1 MKKLSKIL
9 ESIWSDMQ
17 DRGTRDIIKVEDDI
31 NHLDAESLY
40 DYVNGKYKVKF
51 DNIGHAIDEDGTR
64 YTYIPVLVYGNGQ
77 NEYVYYLFRNFYPN
91 DDITLNM
98 EVKYLD
104 RDLYDKLKERF
115 SVLKYNIDFLKICPK
130 NGRRI
135 DNNFYIEVV
144 EYIIDVANEDARNV
158 YRKDVNESIWSDMQ
172 ERGTGDIVKIEDDID
187 HKDIEEFYEYL
198 GDKYYFPRNYYFKFY
213 EEVRMIDI
221 PLCQQ
226 DAKIHNLMYK
236 PAKHQ
241 LFVLKY
247 FISYLKSKNI
257 YEQFNDKYRL
267 EEWHMSYD
275 INVFIEPKD
284 GGEVTNSFCV
294 EVLEFIIDLMDGNVK
309 QDMIMVSRKENESI
323 WSDMQER
330 GTGDLVKK
338 EDDINHLD
346 RNGLYDYLKS
356 HYTLINPQYKIVN
369 SPSCDSI
376 EVPVFHKITNTEYI
390 RRWFTKDEV
399 LIPYVFPYMVNG
411 LFRLLIHRY
420 KLKQDITGRYYI
432 ISPADSS
439 SVTNKFFLEVLDFI
453 TEFVPRDARCVEKMV
468 KESVWSDMQDRGSG
482 DIVKKEDDVN
492 LMNGQKFYEHLK
504 KTYDISQSKGGY
516 HKFSNG
522 DELIDISL
530 FEYQAPH
537 AIYEDHAGL
546 LYYPSDNSVTIGCT
560 SQKYKKIFS
569 ELISNFF
576 ANKEGVYFEKEYFHN
591 VDNKMI
597 IELLDLIIENI
608 KQPLIPLIKK

>member
-17 DRGTRDIIKVEDDI
+17 DRGTRDIMKVEDDI

>member
-1 MKKLSKIL
+1 MKKLSKIT

-17 DRGTRDIIKVEDDI
+17 DRGAGDMIKKEDDI
-31 NHLDAESLY
+31 NLLDGAEFSEYLKKLY
-40 DYVNGKYKVKF
+40 KNVDTPFKIIFDVENVITVPIIKYKGQTICVHY
-51 DNIGHAIDEDGTR
+51 DCANNI
-64 YTYIPVLVYGNGQ
+64 VYGRFDFLYYHDPDLFEKLRKEYKTFMLKKSFSNYVRFEPRVGEFS
-77 NEYVYYLFRNFYPN
+77 NEFF
-91 DDITLNM
+91 I
-98 EVKYLD
+98 EI
-104 RDLYDKLKERF
+104 
-115 SVLKYNIDFLKICPK
+115 IDFYLENCNTTDSNIKRILVK
-130 NGRRI
+130 N
-135 DNNFYIEVV
+135 
-144 EYIIDVANEDARNV
+144 
-158 YRKDVNESIWSDMQ
+158 VNESIWSDMQ

-187 HKDIEEFYEYL
+187 HKDMEEFYEYL

-213 EEVRMIDI
+213 EEIKMIDI

-294 EVLEFIIDLMDGNVK
+294 EVLEFIIDLMNGNVR
-309 QDMIMVSRKENESI
+309 QDMIMVSRKENESV
-323 WSDMQER
+323 WSDMQDR
-330 GTGDLVKK
+330 GTGDMIKI
-338 EDDINHLD
+338 EDDVDRLD

-369 SPSCDSI
+369 SPSGDSI

-516 HKFSNG
+516 HKFSDG
-522 DELIDISL
+522 EELIDITL

-546 LYYPSDNSVTIGCT
+546 LYYPSDNSVAIGCT

-569 ELISNFF
+569 ELMSNFF
-576 ANKEGVYFEKEYFHN
+576 TNKEGVYFEKEYFHN

>member
-1 MKKLSKIL
+1 
-9 ESIWSDMQ
+9 
-17 DRGTRDIIKVEDDI
+17 
-31 NHLDAESLY
+31 
-40 DYVNGKYKVKF
+40 
-51 DNIGHAIDEDGTR
+51 
-64 YTYIPVLVYGNGQ
+64 
-77 NEYVYYLFRNFYPN
+77 
-91 DDITLNM
+91 M

-236 PAKHQ
+236 PEKHQ

-294 EVLEFIIDLMDGNVK
+294 EVLEFIIDLMNGNVK
-309 QDMIMVSRKENESI
+309 QDMIMVLRKENESI

-330 GTGDLVKK
+330 GTGDMIKI
-338 EDDINHLD
+338 EDDVDRLD

-420 KLKQDITGRYYI
+420 KLQQDITGRYYI

-576 ANKEGVYFEKEYFHN
+576 ANKDGVYFEKEYFHN

>member
-17 DRGTRDIIKVEDDI
+17 DRGTRDIMKVEDDI

-294 EVLEFIIDLMDGNVK
+294 EVLEFIIDLMDGNVR

-420 KLKQDITGRYYI
+420 KLKQDMTGRYYI

>member
-294 EVLEFIIDLMDGNVK
+294 EVLEFIIDLMNGNVK
-309 QDMIMVSRKENESI
+309 QDMIMVLRKENESI

-420 KLKQDITGRYYI
+420 KLKQDMTGRYYI

>member
-17 DRGTRDIIKVEDDI
+17 DRGTRDIMKVEDDI

-420 KLKQDITGRYYI
+420 KLKQDMTGRYYI

>member
-420 KLKQDITGRYYI
+420 KLKQDMTGRYYI

>member
-1 MKKLSKIL
+1 MKKLSEIL

-17 DRGTRDIIKVEDDI
+17 DRGTGDIIKKEDNI
-31 NHLDAESLY
+31 NRLNAEEFY
-40 DYVNGKYKVKF
+40 DYVNSKYRVEMGI
-51 DNIGHAIDEDGTR
+51 IGHSIDEDGIH
-64 YTYIPVLVYGNGQ
+64 YTYIPVLVYGVGENQ
-77 NEYVYYLFRNFYPN
+77 YTYYLCRDFYPQETV
-91 DDITLNM
+91 TLSM
-98 EVKYLD
+98 ELKYLD
-104 RDLYDKLKERF
+104 KDLYGKLKERF
-115 SVLKYNIDFLKICPK
+115 SVSNYNREFLKICPK
-130 NGRRI
+130 GGRRI

-144 EYIIDVANEDARNV
+144 EYIIDVANEYARNV

-172 ERGTGDIVKIEDDID
+172 ERGTGDIVKKEDEID

-198 GDKYYFPRNYYFKFY
+198 GDKYYFPRKYYFKFY

-294 EVLEFIIDLMDGNVK
+294 EVLEFIIDLMNGNVK

-330 GTGDLVKK
+330 GIGDLTKK
-338 EDDINHLD
+338 EDDINLLD
-346 RNGLYDYLKS
+346 RGGLYDYLKN
-356 HYTLINPQYKIVN
+356 HYTLIDPRYKIVN
-369 SPSCDSI
+369 SSSGDSI
-376 EVPVFHKITNTEYI
+376 EVPVFHKVPNVEYI

-399 LIPYVFPYMVNG
+399 LIPYVFPYLVNG
-411 LFRLLIHRY
+411 LFNALTRRY

-453 TEFVPRDARCVEKMV
+453 TEFVPRETRCVEKMV

-530 FEYQAPH
+530 F
-537 AIYEDHAGL
+537 D
-546 LYYPSDNSVTIGCT
+546 SSMFT
-560 SQKYKKIFS
+560 
-569 ELISNFF
+569 
-576 ANKEGVYFEKEYFHN
+576 
-591 VDNKMI
+591 
-597 IELLDLIIENI
+597 
-608 KQPLIPLIKK
+608 

>member
-17 DRGTRDIIKVEDDI
+17 DRGTRDIMKVEDDI

-172 ERGTGDIVKIEDDID
+172 ERGTGDIVKIEDEID

-198 GDKYYFPRNYYFKFY
+198 GDKYYFPRDYYFKFY

-236 PAKHQ
+236 PEKHQ

-294 EVLEFIIDLMDGNVK
+294 EVLEFIIDLMNGNVK
-309 QDMIMVSRKENESI
+309 QDMIMVLRKENESI

-330 GTGDLVKK
+330 GTGDMIKI
-338 EDDINHLD
+338 EDDVDRLD

-369 SPSCDSI
+369 SPSGDSI

-576 ANKEGVYFEKEYFHN
+576 ANKDGVYFEKEYFHN

-608 KQPLIPLIKK
+608 KQQLIQLIKK

>member
-294 EVLEFIIDLMDGNVK
+294 EVLEFIIDLMNGNVK

>member
-1 MKKLSKIL
+1 
-9 ESIWSDMQ
+9 
-17 DRGTRDIIKVEDDI
+17 
-31 NHLDAESLY
+31 
-40 DYVNGKYKVKF
+40 
-51 DNIGHAIDEDGTR
+51 
-64 YTYIPVLVYGNGQ
+64 
-77 NEYVYYLFRNFYPN
+77 
-91 DDITLNM
+91 
-98 EVKYLD
+98 
-104 RDLYDKLKERF
+104 
-115 SVLKYNIDFLKICPK
+115 
-130 NGRRI
+130 
-135 DNNFYIEVV
+135 
-144 EYIIDVANEDARNV
+144 
-158 YRKDVNESIWSDMQ
+158 
-172 ERGTGDIVKIEDDID
+172 
-187 HKDIEEFYEYL
+187 
-198 GDKYYFPRNYYFKFY
+198 
-213 EEVRMIDI
+213 
-221 PLCQQ
+221 
-226 DAKIHNLMYK
+226 MYK

-420 KLKQDITGRYYI
+420 KLKQDMTGRYYI

>member
-294 EVLEFIIDLMDGNVK
+294 EVLEFIIDLMNGNVK
-309 QDMIMVSRKENESI
+309 QDMIMVLRKENESI